1 MRTGAL
7 VRSGR
12 VRGLPS
18 YSRSF
23 VGKPRLVSGAITLGM
38 VVMMAVMLSGM
49 VWGVAAAV
57 RSRRGGHGDGTP
69 EQATRTSGAITSAVL
84 AEARRE

>member
-1 MRTGAL
+1 
-7 VRSGR
+7 
-12 VRGLPS
+12 
-18 YSRSF
+18 
-23 VGKPRLVSGAITLGM
+23 M

-49 VWGVAAAV
+49 VWDVAAAV